1 MEILNKEHRLCSCCM
16 EEHEVM
22 TVRFLDKAIFK
33 DEEVEFDVISEYCE
47 LADEYVESND
57 MISKNDIAMKNAYRK
72 KVGLLT
78 SDDICSIRLKYGIS
92 QTDLALLLGWGRKT
106 ITRYESHQVQDIAHD
121 TILKKLNSDP
131 EWFLALLKE
140 AKNQFSPD
148 SYKKYYETATQLFE
162 HEQDQYLR
170 KAILAQYAK
179 YNTANNCNGGIALN
193 LDKVIDAISY
203 FANSFKVTALYK
215 VKLMKM
221 LWYADALS
229 YKRSGIAMTGLVY
242 RALPMGA
249 VPIAHES
256 IIDLKGISYEEIDFG
271 DGTGYR
277 FTPSAHKNYPT
288 LSTFDI
294 EVLDKI
300 VDNFGSYTKT
310 EIVDQMHKEVAY
322 IETAPK
328 DIIQFKYAKE
338 LSIS

>member
-1 MEILNKEHRLCSCCM
+1 MEILNKEHRLCACCM

-22 TVRFLDKAIFK
+22 TVRFLDKTIFK

-47 LADEYVESND
+47 LADEYIESND

-78 SDDICSIRLKYGIS
+78 SEDICSIRLKYGIS
-92 QTDLALLLGWGRKT
+92 QTDLALLLGWGGKT
-106 ITRYESHQVQDIAHD
+106 VTRYESHQVQDVAHD
-121 TILKKLNSDP
+121 TILKKLDSDP
-131 EWFLALLKE
+131 EWFLTLLKA
-140 AKNQFSPD
+140 AKNKLGPD
-148 SYKKYYETATQLFE
+148 SYRKYYQTATQLFE

-170 KAILAQYAK
+170 KSILAQYAK
-179 YNTANNCNGGIALN
+179 FDIADNCNGGIALN
-193 LDKVIDAISY
+193 LDKVIDVICY
-203 FANSFKVTALYK
+203 YANSLKVTALYK

-229 YKRSGIAMTGLVY
+229 YKRSGTAMTGLVY
-242 RALPMGA
+242 KALPMGA

-256 IIDLKGISYEEIDFG
+256 IIDLNGINYDEIDFG
-271 DGTGYR
+271 DGSGYR
-277 FTPSAHKNYPT
+277 FKPSTQTNYVT
-288 LSTFDI
+288 LSPFDV

-300 VDNFGSYTKT
+300 IDTFGSCTKS
-310 EIVDQMHKEVAY
+310 EIVEQMHKEVAY

-328 DIIQFKYAKE
+328 DIIQFKYAEE